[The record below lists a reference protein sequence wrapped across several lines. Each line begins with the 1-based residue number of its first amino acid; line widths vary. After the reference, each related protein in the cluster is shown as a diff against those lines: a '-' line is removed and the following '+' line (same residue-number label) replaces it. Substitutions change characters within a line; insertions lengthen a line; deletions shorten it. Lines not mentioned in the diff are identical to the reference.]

1 MTTIGEV
8 ITSIF
13 DRGMLPELI
22 VCREACG
29 PIAAGDVL
37 TWSES
42 ERAYMHRTGR
52 WVVWALTVR
61 QGWGHRFD
69 AAPSVFDRHQAIR
82 SRADIVAA

>member
-1 MTTIGEV
+1 MHISEG
-8 ITSIF
+8 IASIL
-13 DRGMLPELI
+13 DRGMLPESI

-37 TWSES
+37 TWSEA

-52 WVVWALTVR
+52 WVVWALTVL

-69 AAPSVFDRHQAIR
+69 AAPAVFDRHQAISR
-82 SRADIVAA
+82 RADIVAA